1 MASNKLVTFS
11 HDGWPMHGIVHLP
24 PIEPRR
30 RIGVVVLQGNLDSS
44 PKFGAHWMFRRVSD
58 ALAEAGYFALRF
70 DDRGTCDSA
79 GECDLKFRDRITDL
93 CAAAKFFRSEYR
105 LEGVVFWG
113 LCMGAAVAV
122 HASSQLNRHEK
133 PEAMILCS
141 VLAHPDDASLPE
153 FGYRATT
160 VSAFLR
166 NSGSG
171 NLSSKMWRF
180 LTSRSYRRNAY
191 ECVKAVIV
199 GYAQQ
204 NPTLSELKSDVSR
217 VGGLL
222 TRYDRPMLMIF
233 GEKDPFW
240 ISFTKWVNPDD
251 KLGLSHKKIPP
262 KLLVMEDGDHVF
274 ASKAQMSE
282 LIESTVEWLNTLWAP
297 TNLTSTCTER
307 PNGILVKPAI
317 D

>member
-1 MASNKLVTFS
+1 MASNELVTLS
-11 HDGWPMHGIVHLP
+11 RDGWPMHGVVHLP
-24 PIEPRR
+24 ATEPRR

-58 ALAEAGYFALRF
+58 ALAEAGYYALRF
-70 DDRGTCDSA
+70 DNRGTCDSP
-79 GECDLKFRDRITDL
+79 GERDLKFRDRIIDL

-105 LEGVVFWG
+105 LDGVVFWG

-122 HASSQLNRHEK
+122 HASAHLNRHEK
-133 PEAMILCS
+133 PDAMILCS

-160 VSAFLR
+160 MSAFLR
-166 NSGSG
+166 NTGSG
-171 NLSSKMWRF
+171 NLSSKLRRF
-180 LTSRSYRRNAY
+180 LTDRSYRRNAY
-191 ECVKAVIV
+191 ECVKAVVV
-199 GYAQQ
+199 GYAHR
-204 NPTLSELKSDVSR
+204 NPTLRELQSDVSR
-217 VGGLL
+217 VGALL

-251 KLGLSHKKIPP
+251 KLRLSQKKIPP
-262 KLLVMEDGDHVF
+262 KLVVMEDGDHVF

-297 TNLTSTCTER
+297 TNLTSTYMER
-307 PNGILVKPAI
+307 PNGILIKPAV